1 MKKRLLSRL
10 SIALAAVALA
20 ATAALAG
27 EDPAP
32 TEDVLFMV
40 DGRELHGQIVSESS
54 TEIVFEFVDR
64 VLGLKTK
71 LRLDPEHVS
80 HIKRDVPVK
89 TQVQQPQRRTKRL
102 AATSRPADEPEPLR
116 FGRSQTENTS
126 LDVPALYMVPM
137 KGQMGTDIHR
147 SIYEKVVDDIRE
159 HNPDVVI
166 FILDSS
172 EYPDLMIPQVE
183 DPRESRGILMIDE
196 YRELVSMLKD
206 ELPDVR
212 QVMWV
217 KDSVGFSSMLAL
229 AWDEVYMAP
238 DARFW
243 GLRSVID
250 RSGADKWSDEDV
262 RAKMSAAI
270 SAFVKAFLEYGGHGM
285 ELADA
290 MLWPEKKLSASFK
303 GRQVVWALNDL
314 GEFVVDSDDEET
326 LALRAKTAED
336 LLLSQGTVDS
346 IDDLA
351 FLLGYREYRQSE
363 GDGSKLVD
371 DYVDQW
377 RKVYEQSKDL
387 WADYLQHQRWASG
400 ADTVKWLGRCKRDL
414 EQIVKSMERYK
425 AVEVRWQLDYGVNKL
440 ALEVEIEKLREQL
453 RALKQGGR
461 GGYGG
466 GGGGFGSGGPG

>member
-10 SIALAAVALA
+10 SIGFAAVVLA

-27 EDPAP
+27 DDQAK

-40 DGRELHGQIVSESS
+40 DGRELHGQIISETS
-54 TEIVFEFVDR
+54 TEIVFVFVDR
-64 VLGLKTK
+64 VLGLHTK
-71 LRLDPEHVS
+71 LRLGVENVS
-80 HIKRDVPVK
+80 YIKRDVLVK
-89 TQVQQPQRRTKRL
+89 TDVQPQRKKRV
-102 AATSRPADEPEPLR
+102 AATTRSADEPEPLR
-116 FGRSQTENTS
+116 FGRSQTDS
-126 LDVPALYMVPM
+126 ASKHVPTFYVVPM

-147 SIYEKVVDDIRE
+147 SIYEKVVVDIRK

-183 DPRESRGILMIDE
+183 DPRDSRGILMIDE

-212 QVMWV
+212 QVMWI

-229 AWDEVYMAP
+229 AWDEVYMSP

-243 GLRSVID
+243 GLRSIID
-250 RSGADKWSDEDV
+250 RTGADKHSDDDV
-262 RAKMSAAI
+262 RAKMSAAF
-270 SAFVKAFLEYGGHGM
+270 SGFVKAFLEYGGYGM

-303 GRQVVWALNDL
+303 GREVVWALNTL
-314 GEFVVDSDDEET
+314 GEFVVDNDDEKT

-336 LLLSQGTVDS
+336 LLISQGTVDS
-346 IDDLA
+346 LDDLA
-351 FLLGYREYRQSE
+351 FLMGYREYRKSE
-363 GDGSKLVD
+363 GKGADLVD
-371 DYVDQW
+371 KYVNQW
-377 RKVYEQSKDL
+377 RKVYDQSKET
-387 WADYLQHQRWASG
+387 WADYLQHQRWATG
-400 ADTVKWLGRCKRDL
+400 AETRKWLGKSKRDL
-414 EQIVKSMERYK
+414 EQIIKAMERYK
-425 AVEVRWQLDYGVNKL
+425 AVEIRWKLDYGQSKL
-440 ALEVEIEKLREQL
+440 SLDIEVEKLREQI
-453 RALKQGGR
+453 RALKKNRR
-461 GGYGG
+461 GGYG